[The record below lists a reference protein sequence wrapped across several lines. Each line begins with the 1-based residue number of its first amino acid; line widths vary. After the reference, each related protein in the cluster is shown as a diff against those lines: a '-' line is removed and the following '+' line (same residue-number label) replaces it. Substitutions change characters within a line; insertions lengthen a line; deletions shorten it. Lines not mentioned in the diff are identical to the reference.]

1 MGHLQT
7 RDAWEP
13 PSLHDNL
20 GWWVLPFHCFLE
32 SGAFDGGG
40 LEDLV
45 FMGGDGGQAQGVG
58 DLAGGHSALYVLFI
72 GKDHQHR
79 LLQLVLLDRKQG
91 ALIMEFYTKL
101 HVCIT

>member
-1 MGHLQT
+1 MY
-7 RDAWEP
+7 
-13 PSLHDNL
+13 L

-91 ALIMEFYTKL
+91 ALITVLIYQTTCIHYINL
-101 HVCIT
+101 LVYVCRH